1 MSDLRKDIIG
11 VIIASAI
18 VLVSAIISTAVYHIN
33 DRTLMSKNID
43 AAIAKGVDPVAVRC
57 SFVQQTDTICVAYA
71 AAQGNHIGTPSVKR

>member
-11 VIIASAI
+11 IIIATAI
-18 VLVSAIISTAVYHIN
+18 VFITAIISITVYNVN
-33 DRTLMSKNID
+33 DRALMSKNID

-71 AAQGNHIGTPSVKR
+71 AAQGGHTGSPSAKK